1 MILHGFVLSMG
12 FTDNKRKYTNTTGH
26 LRALETP
33 KSCRHVLCAGS
44 GGAGCAHCGGIKVRG
59 RAQHTTH
66 PPEMELC
73 AAAPPAST
81 CQVGHHVYKL
91 CWQWLRS
98 RLHVCLF
105 SSGGN
110 KHLVAMLHLVVK
122 FSITD
127 IT

>member
-1 MILHGFVLSMG
+1 MSCVQAAVGQVVPTAVGLRLEGGL
-12 FTDNKRKYTNTTGH
+12 NT
-26 LRALETP
+26 
-33 KSCRHVLCAGS
+33 
-44 GGAGCAHCGGIKVRG
+44 
-59 RAQHTTH
+59 TTH
-66 PPEMELC
+66 PPVMELC